1 MNIKERFILTIR
13 LAVLA
18 LGIFIIAAIALY
30 AYLLPPEE
38 HQFFIEF
45 VNRHFG
51 ILVIPPL
58 LLLLILGAAVH
69 WFADRYLAPLNQISE
84 ETNMLIVNPSHRLK
98 MPKSETLRRLASAIN
113 AAADHFEAIR
123 KSTTEQI
130 SEARQKL
137 EAERN
142 ILMTLIHRLDDGFL
156 VCNRDFNILLYNQ
169 KAESFYSNVDATDL
183 ENRHYIGLGRSL
195 MNLLDPQIIQHA
207 VDELKL
213 KSIGNDRLPVSRFIT
228 LGANGTLLQF
238 SMSPIP
244 DKYDDIEGYLLII
257 RDITQSL
264 SGGTS
269 RLQLLESYHQKLRSG
284 VAGIRAAAESLVHQ
298 QNIGDEQMKNFL
310 YAILEESNK
319 LGSIIKKTEEKLYKE
334 LTEELPLE
342 QIQLRDLAEAIA
354 NYVAKKQHI
363 QLQTII
369 EDDVSWVKA
378 DSFSIIKAFEKTVV
392 TVRKIFNNPSLTLRT
407 SQQNRLAFIEIFWK
421 PGKPSQP
428 QIETFRHEIMNDLE
442 WEIIQK
448 RHHAE
453 LWDKFDLASNTMY
466 CRLVLPVVE
475 TPLTNLSPPIE
486 REHRPEFF
494 DFDLFAKRQINEE
507 LENTPLSELI
517 YTVFDTETTGLN
529 PSEGDEI
536 ISIGAVRIVNGRILR
551 REIFDQ
557 LVKPSRPVP
566 KQSTQIHGITPEM
579 LAEQPDITKVLPKF
593 QEFARDTVLVAHNA
607 AFDMRFINIQAKK
620 MGLSF
625 DNPVLDT
632 LLLSA
637 YLHKNQN
644 SHSLDEIARRLGVSI
659 IGRHTAL
666 GDALATAA
674 IFLKLIPLL
683 QQQGIVTLGDALT
696 ASQNTF
702 YARLKY

>member
-18 LGIFIIAAIALY
+18 LGILIIAAIALY
-30 AYLLPPEE
+30 AYFLPPADY
-38 HQFFIEF
+38 QFFIEF

-98 MPKSETLRRLASAIN
+98 MPKSKTLRRLASAIN
-113 AAADHFEAIR
+113 AAADHFEAVR
-123 KSTTEQI
+123 KSTSEQI
-130 SEARQKL
+130 FEAGKKL
-137 EAERN
+137 AAERN
-142 ILMTLIHRLDDGFL
+142 ILLSLIHRLDDGFL
-156 VCNRDFNILLYNQ
+156 VCNREFNILLYNQ
-169 KAESFYSNVDATDL
+169 KAESFYSNADAKDI
-183 ENRHYIGLGRSL
+183 ENRYYIGLGRSL
-195 MNLLDPQIIQHA
+195 MNLLDPQIVQHA
-207 VDELKL
+207 ADELKL
-213 KSIGNDRLPVSRFIT
+213 KAIDNEQMPVSRFIT
-228 LGANGTLLQF
+228 LGANGALLLF
-238 SMSPIP
+238 SMSPIL
-244 DKYDDIEGYLLII
+244 DKHDDIEGYLFII
-257 RDITQSL
+257 RDITNPL
-264 SGGTS
+264 SRNTAH
-269 RLQLLESYHQKLRSG
+269 LQLLESYHQKLRSG
-284 VAGIRAAAESLVHQ
+284 VASIRAAAESLVHQ
-298 QNIGDEQMKNFL
+298 KNIANEQRDAFL
-310 YAILEESNK
+310 KAILEESDK
-319 LGSIIKKTEEKLYKE
+319 IGKIIHKTENMLYKE
-334 LTEELPLE
+334 LTEALPLE
-342 QIQLRDLAEAIA
+342 QILVRDLAEAIA
-354 NYVAKKQHI
+354 SFISKNQQIEIK
-363 QLQTII
+363 TII
-369 EDDVSWVKA
+369 EDEASWVKA
-378 DSFSIIKAFEKTVV
+378 DSFSIIKAFEKTVA
-392 TVRKIFNNPSLTLRT
+392 TIRKLFGNPPLTIRT
-407 SQQNRLAFIEIFWK
+407 SQQNKLVFIEIFWQ
-421 PGKPSQP
+421 PGNRAQQ
-428 QIETFRHEIMNDLE
+428 QIETFRHEIMGDLE
-442 WEIIQK
+442 WELIQK

-453 LWDKFDLASNTMY
+453 LWDKFDLASQTMY
-466 CRLVLPVVE
+466 CRLVLPVTE
-475 TPLTNLSPPIE
+475 TPLINLSPTIA

-494 DFDLFAKRQINEE
+494 DFDLFAKMQVTEA
-507 LENTPLSELI
+507 LENTPLAELL

-557 LVKPSRPVP
+557 LVKPSRPVT
-566 KQSTQIHGITPEM
+566 KQSIQIHGITPEM
-579 LAEQPDITKVLPKF
+579 LADQPDITKVLPKF

-637 YLHKNQN
+637 YLHQNQN
-644 SHSLDEIARRLGVSI
+644 SHSLDEIARRLGVPI
-659 IGRHTAL
+659 VGRHTAL

-683 QQQGIVTLGDALT
+683 QQQGIVTLGDALA

>member
-18 LGIFIIAAIALY
+18 LGILIIAAIALY
-30 AYLLPPEE
+30 AYFLPPADY
-38 HQFFIEF
+38 QFFIEF

-98 MPKSETLRRLASAIN
+98 MPKSKTLRRLASAIN

-123 KSTTEQI
+123 KSTSEQI
-130 SEARQKL
+130 FEAGKKL
-137 EAERN
+137 AAERN
-142 ILMTLIHRLDDGFL
+142 ILLSLIHRLDDGFL
-156 VCNRDFNILLYNQ
+156 VCNREFNILLYNQ
-169 KAESFYSNVDATDL
+169 KAESFYSNADAKDI
-183 ENRHYIGLGRSL
+183 ENRYYIGLGRSL
-195 MNLLDPQIIQHA
+195 MNLLDPQIVQHA
-207 VDELKL
+207 ADELKL
-213 KSIGNDRLPVSRFIT
+213 KAIDNEQMPVSRFIT
-228 LGANGTLLQF
+228 LGANGALLLF
-238 SMSPIP
+238 SMSPIL
-244 DKYDDIEGYLLII
+244 DKHDDIEGYLFII
-257 RDITQSL
+257 RDITNPL
-264 SGGTS
+264 SRNTAH
-269 RLQLLESYHQKLRSG
+269 LQLLESYHQKLRSG
-284 VAGIRAAAESLVHQ
+284 VASIRAAAESLVHQ
-298 QNIGDEQMKNFL
+298 KNIANEQRDAFL
-310 YAILEESNK
+310 KAILEESDK
-319 LGSIIKKTEEKLYKE
+319 IGKIIHKTENMLYKE
-334 LTEELPLE
+334 LTETLPLE
-342 QIQLRDLAEAIA
+342 QILVRDLAEAIA
-354 NYVAKKQHI
+354 SFISKNQQIEIK
-363 QLQTII
+363 TII
-369 EDDVSWVKA
+369 EDEASWVKA
-378 DSFSIIKAFEKTVV
+378 DSFSIIKAFEKTVA
-392 TVRKIFNNPSLTLRT
+392 TIRKLFGNPPLTIRT
-407 SQQNRLAFIEIFWK
+407 SQQNKLVFIEIFWQ
-421 PGKPSQP
+421 PGNRAQQ
-428 QIETFRHEIMNDLE
+428 QIETFRHEIMGDPE
-442 WEIIQK
+442 WELIQK

-453 LWDKFDLASNTMY
+453 LWDKFDLASQTMY
-466 CRLVLPVVE
+466 CRLVLPVTE
-475 TPLTNLSPPIE
+475 TPLINLSPTIA

-494 DFDLFAKRQINEE
+494 DFDLFAKMQVTEA
-507 LENTPLSELI
+507 LENTPLAELL

-557 LVKPSRPVP
+557 LVKPSRPVT
-566 KQSTQIHGITPEM
+566 KQSIQIHGITPEM
-579 LAEQPDITKVLPKF
+579 LADQPDITKVLPKF

-637 YLHKNQN
+637 YLHQNQN
-644 SHSLDEIARRLGVSI
+644 SHSLDEIARRLGVPI
-659 IGRHTAL
+659 VGRHTAL

-683 QQQGIVTLGDALT
+683 QQQGIVTLGDALA